1 VTVQVAGPSLAAF
14 VKAPAIRIKS
24 ALWREYIDGP
34 RARGERIMAGFDGF
48 EATCLTVDG
57 TDLFVRHGGRRDGPA
72 LLLLHGYPQTHALW
86 RRVAERLA
94 ERCFLVLP
102 DLRGYGRSA
111 KPPGEPDHA
120 NYSKR
125 AMAADMLGVMRALG
139 HERFFVAG
147 HDRGGRVAHRLA
159 LDHPQAVH
167 KLCVIDIVPTLTMY
181 ERTDQAFATAY
192 YHWFYLIQPAPLP
205 ERQIG
210 ADPGWYLRHTL
221 SGWGSKGIEFIEPEA
236 LADYETGFCNAD
248 GIHGACEDYRAAAS
262 IDLVHDRA
270 SREASQRV
278 ACDLHVL
285 WGERG
290 VVARL
295 FDPLADWR
303 AVCGGR
309 VTGRALAAGHFIP
322 EELPQ
327 ATADELAAFFG
338 L

>member
-1 VTVQVAGPSLAAF
+1 MAWFQGFESERVTVGNS
-14 VKAPAIRIKS
+14 
-24 ALWREYIDGP
+24 
-34 RARGERIMAGFDGF
+34 
-48 EATCLTVDG
+48 T
-57 TDLFVRHGGRRDGPA
+57 LFVRHGGRAGGPP

-94 ERCFLVLP
+94 GDYRLVMP
-102 DLRGYGRSA
+102 DLRGYGRSDQ
-111 KPPGEPDHA
+111 PPGAPAHA

-125 AMAADMLGVMRALG
+125 AMAADVLGLMRALG
-139 HERFFVAG
+139 FDRFFVAG

-159 LDHPQAVH
+159 LDHPDAVA

-205 ERQIG
+205 EKQIG

-221 SGWGSKGIEFIEPEA
+221 SGWGSKSLDFVEPEA
-236 LADYETGFCNAD
+236 LADYEAGFCHPE
-248 GIHGACEDYRAAAS
+248 GIHAACEDYRAAAS

-270 SREASQRV
+270 SRAAGERV

-295 FDPLADWR
+295 FDPIADWR
-303 AVCGGR
+303 AACRGG

-322 EELPQ
+322 EELPEP
-327 ATADELAAFFG
+327 TAAELAAFFG
-338 L
+338 T